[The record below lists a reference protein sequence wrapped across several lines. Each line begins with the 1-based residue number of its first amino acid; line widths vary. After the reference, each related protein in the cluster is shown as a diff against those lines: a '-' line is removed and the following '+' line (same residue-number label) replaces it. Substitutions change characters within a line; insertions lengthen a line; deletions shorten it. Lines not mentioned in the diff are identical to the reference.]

1 MKKLEK
7 EVQYF
12 INLIFDNIQV
22 AKTKKKPKAR
32 KDAIFY
38 NIKLDE
44 EKIVVWNK
52 EKNMDYVIYIE
63 EIQNFN
69 FKEYLTK
76 YLALIYIEQLNN
88 FEKNIITFEEL
99 AGIKK

>member
-22 AKTKKKPKAR
+22 AKTKKEPKAR